1 MRAMTPADVADD
13 LRLEN
18 VEAVLRMLRAGT
30 LPGFKVGRA
39 WRVDPDELAEWK
51 AKKAARPGDPNR
63 IEPRSARSQAAL
75 DRHARL
81 RRQ

>member
-1 MRAMTPADVADD
+1 MTPAEVADD
-13 LRLEN
+13 LRLPN
-18 VEAVLRMLRAGT
+18 VEAVHRMLRTGA

-39 WRVDPDELAEWK
+39 WRVDPDEFAEWK

-63 IEPRSARSQAAL
+63 IEPTSARSQAAI

-81 RRQ
+81 KR